1 MNSAL
6 NFWTWK
12 GTVGRAQYVL
22 TGLAMVLLKFNL
34 DRVIARAFFQKKWS
48 LANYLVPGVSGNIA
62 NIGGDA
68 NFYAVMVLTAL
79 PFIAIG
85 VMMTLRRLRAAAF
98 PSWMVALFFI
108 PVINLIF
115 FAVLSVL
122 PSQGLDQND
131 SGESGEPPAPEKPWL
146 NLDSIVPHSQLG
158 SAFAGLICT
167 VVLGTIATFI
177 SVNVLGDYG
186 WGLFIGL
193 PFCLG
198 LCSTLIY
205 GYHEERTFGSCML
218 VSLLAV
224 AVPGAALLIFAFE
237 GAICLLMAAPLAI
250 PLSLF
255 GGIIGHHLQKGYHD
269 ARPQTSRMISGIFLA
284 LPGFMGAEH
293 LSATPPP
300 LLSVSSS
307 VEIDA
312 PPQRVWKHVVEFS
325 ELPLPDEW
333 LFKLGLAYPKRAEIQ
348 GRGVGAIRR
357 CVFSTG
363 PFVEPITVWDE
374 PRLLKFSVTENP
386 APMQEWTFYDEIH
399 PPHLHNFLKS
409 DGGQFALMELPNGRT
424 RLEGTTWYRHSMWPA
439 NYWQMWSD
447 FIIHRIHLRVLNHVK
462 NLAEAQNP
470 GGTTP

>member
-1 MNSAL
+1 
-6 NFWTWK
+6 
-12 GTVGRAQYVL
+12 
-22 TGLAMVLLKFNL
+22 
-34 DRVIARAFFQKKWS
+34 
-48 LANYLVPGVSGNIA
+48 
-62 NIGGDA
+62 
-68 NFYAVMVLTAL
+68 
-79 PFIAIG
+79 
-85 VMMTLRRLRAAAF
+85 
-98 PSWMVALFFI
+98 MVALFFI

-115 FAVLSVL
+115 FTVLSLL
-122 PSQGLDQND
+122 PTHFDETNEPLPP
-131 SGESGEPPAPEKPWL
+131 ESPWL

-158 SAFAGLICT
+158 SAIAGLICT
-167 VVLGTIATFI
+167 VVLGTAATFI
-177 SVNVLGDYG
+177 SVQVLGDYG

-198 LCSTLIY
+198 LSSVLIY
-205 GYHEERTFGSCML
+205 GYHEERSYGSCML
-218 VSLLAV
+218 VSVIAIL
-224 AVPGAALLIFAFE
+224 VPGVALVAFAFE
-237 GAICLLMAAPLAI
+237 GAICLVMAAPLAV
-250 PLSLF
+250 PLSCF
-255 GGIIGHHLQKGYHD
+255 GGMVGYSLQKSYH
-269 ARPQTSRMISGIFLA
+269 ARPAASRMISGIFLA

-300 LLSVSSS
+300 LLSVSSA

-325 ELPLPDEW
+325 ELPQPTEW

-348 GRGVGAIRR
+348 GRGLGAVRR

-386 APMQEWTFYDEIH
+386 APMQEWTFYEDIH
-399 PPHLHNFLKS
+399 PPHLHNFLMS
-409 DGGQFALMELPNGRT
+409 QGGQFALTELPGGKT

-439 NYWQMWSD
+439 GYWQVWSD

-462 NLAEAQNP
+462 GLAEAEAS